1 MKRWVIE
8 RCYFVWDWSPEECW
22 RFKERMKKRFFTEAG
37 AELWIAR
44 HCFSKQMRY
53 RAVKLKKG
61 EKL

>member
-1 MKRWVIE
+1 MLFNVI
-8 RCYFVWDWSPEECW
+8 RRGVLRSPDPSEGGGG
-22 RFKERMKKRFFTEAG
+22 AG
-37 AELWIAR
+37 GNVTPAELWIAR